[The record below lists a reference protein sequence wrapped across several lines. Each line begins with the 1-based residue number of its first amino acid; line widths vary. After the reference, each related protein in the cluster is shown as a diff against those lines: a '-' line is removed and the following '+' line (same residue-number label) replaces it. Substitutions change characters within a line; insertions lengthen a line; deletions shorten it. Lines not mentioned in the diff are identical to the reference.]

1 MKLKF
6 DLDPKKNKVILIGV
20 LLFLETLLGNVLVIL
35 QSGSLPTP
43 IQGLT
48 ILSVAS
54 LSLVTYFL
62 AFLRKEQEKES

>member
-35 QSGSLPTP
+35 QSGSLPMP
-43 IQGLT
+43 IQVLT
-48 ILSVAS
+48 ILCVAS